1 MSNNSDTNLKNILS
15 NLIVAAKAL
24 ESKIKQADS
33 FSHTNLKNALS
44 SLTAAAKRL
53 ESKIK
58 RDNSYSHPNLR
69 DALSNL
75 IVASK
80 TLESK
85 IKQADPSSHTNL
97 RDALSSLTAATKKLE
112 SIIKQAESSSDKVG
126 QILVSKKIITESDL
140 SAAIERKKREPD
152 KYLGQI
158 LCEMGLPQFKIIK
171 EIYVS
176 NKRKPL
182 GQILVEQN
190 IINAA
195 QLDNILLEQEHLTYN
210 GEYKP
215 LGALLSKKGIISE
228 DNYLIA
234 LSAHFSIPIISLKGF
249 QVSSS
254 LQEVIGT
261 RYALKNQIV
270 VLSNSAKKVHVAM
283 AEPRLLI
290 LENLEKSIP
299 HGKCITFS
307 IARCSEIEDCLN
319 EWYFM
324 YG

>member
-24 ESKIKQADS
+24 ESKIKQTDS
-33 FSHTNLKNALS
+33 FSRTNLKNALS

-58 RDNSYSHPNLR
+58 RDSSYSHANLK

-75 IVASK
+75 IVAAK
-80 TLESK
+80 ALESK
-85 IKQADPSSHTNL
+85 IKQADPSSHANL
-97 RDALSSLTAATKKLE
+97 KDALSSLTAATKKLE

-126 QILVSKKIITESDL
+126 QILVSNKIITESDL
-140 SAAIERKKREPD
+140 NEAIERKKIEPH

-171 EIYVS
+171 EIYQS
-176 NKRKPL
+176 NKRKQL

-190 IINAA
+190 IINAV

-215 LGALLSKKGIISE
+215 LGALLTEKRIINK
-228 DNYLIA
+228 DDYLKA
-234 LSAHFSIPIISLKGF
+234 LSAHFSIPIVSLKDYKG
-249 QVSSS
+249 SSS
-254 LQEVIGT
+254 LQEVIGA
-261 RYALKNQIV
+261 RYAFKNRIV
-270 VLSNSAKKVHVAM
+270 VLSNSPKKVHVAM

-290 LENLEKSIP
+290 LENLEKNRAI
-299 HGKCITFS
+299 
-307 IARCSEIEDCLN
+307 
-319 EWYFM
+319 
-324 YG
+324 